1 MTTSPNFKT
10 ASTSL
15 EQTSMVARQWLEM
28 VLSQRDG
35 GLASASASIVGL
47 NGNLG
52 SGKTTFTQAV
62 ARELGVAEQ
71 VTSPTYV
78 IQKSYAITN
87 PKYSDAGDSGV
98 SGFSRLVHIDA
109 YRLEEASELEVIGFK
124 KLAAD
129 PQNLILIEWPERVA
143 ALLPA
148 DMQKIYFAFVDETVR
163 SIEY

>member
-1 MTTSPNFKT
+1 MNT
-10 ASTSL
+10 APHLSARSTSL
-15 EQTSMVARQWLEM
+15 EQTSEIARQWLEAIAASP
-28 VLSQRDG
+28 V
-35 GLASASASIVGL
+35 SASAIIIGL
-47 NGNLG
+47 DGNLG

-78 IQKSYAITN
+78 IQKSYAILN
-87 PKYSDAGDSGV
+87 PRFSAR
-98 SGFSRLVHIDA
+98 FSRLIHIDA
-109 YRLEEASELEVIGFK
+109 YRLEEASELEVIGFR

-129 PQNLILIEWPERVA
+129 PRNLILIEWPERVA

-148 DMQKIYFAFVDETVR
+148 DMRTVHFAFVDETTR